1 MSEPKRLF
9 LVGPMGAGKS
19 TIGKRLAHRL
29 QLDFADSDKE
39 IENRT
44 GASIALIFEL
54 EGEQGFR
61 QRESSIIDEFS
72 NRDKIVL
79 ATGGGAILSSANRD
93 LLRRLGTTIYLQ
105 TSVESQLQR
114 TSRDSKRPLLQTENP
129 GKKLQELLTIRDPL
143 YRELADI
150 IVRTDGRHV
159 NAVVSDIIRQIS
171 DNNPVIE

>member
-1 MSEPKRLF
+1 MIQPKKLF

-19 TIGKRLAHRL
+19 TIGKRLAHKL
-29 QLDFADSDKE
+29 HLNFVDTDKE
-39 IENRT
+39 IEKRT

-61 QRESSIIDEFS
+61 QRESTVIDELS
-72 NRDKIVL
+72 NMDNIVM
-79 ATGGGAILSSANRD
+79 ATGGGAILSSTNRS
-93 LLRRLGTTIYLQ
+93 LLAQRGTTIYLQ
-105 TSVESQLQR
+105 TSVDYQLQR

-129 GKKLQELLTIRDPL
+129 RKKLEELLVVRDPL

-159 NAVVSDIIRQIS
+159 NAVVSEIIRRIRDDKQKT
-171 DNNPVIE
+171 E

>member
-1 MSEPKRLF
+1 MTESKRLF

-19 TIGKRLAHRL
+19 TIGKRLAQRL

-39 IENRT
+39 IEKRT

-61 QRESSIIDEFS
+61 QREASIIDELS
-72 NRDKIVL
+72 NMDKIVL
-79 ATGGGAILSSANRD
+79 ATGGGAILSSTNRD
-93 LLRRLGTTIYLQ
+93 LLRQRGTTIYLQ
-105 TSVESQLQR
+105 TSVEFQLQR

-129 GKKLQELLTIRDPL
+129 RKKLEELLAIRDPL

-159 NAVVSDIIRQIS
+159 NAVVSEIIRQIC
-171 DNNPVIE
+171 DNNQKP

>member
-1 MSEPKRLF
+1 MTEPKRLF

-19 TIGKRLAHRL
+19 TIGKRLAQRL

-39 IENRT
+39 IEKRT

-61 QRESSIIDEFS
+61 QREASIIDELS
-72 NRDKIVL
+72 NMDKIVL
-79 ATGGGAILSSANRD
+79 ATGGGAILSSTNRD
-93 LLRRLGTTIYLQ
+93 LLRQRGTTIYLQ
-105 TSVESQLQR
+105 TSVEFQLQR

-129 GKKLQELLTIRDPL
+129 RKKLEELLAIRDPL

-159 NAVVSDIIRQIS
+159 NAVVSEIIRQIC
-171 DNNPVIE
+171 DNNQKP

>member
-1 MSEPKRLF
+1 
-9 LVGPMGAGKS
+9 MGAGKS
-19 TIGKRLAHRL
+19 TIGKRLAQRL
-29 QLDFADSDKE
+29 HLDFVDSDKE
-39 IENRT
+39 IEKRT

-61 QRESSIIDEFS
+61 QREASIIDELS
-72 NRDKIVL
+72 NMDKVVL

-93 LLRRLGTTIYLQ
+93 LLRQRGTSIYLQ
-105 TSVESQLQR
+105 TSVEFQLQR

-129 GKKLQELLTIRDPL
+129 QKKLEELLAVRDPL

-159 NAVVSDIIRQIS
+159 NAVVSEIIRQIRG
-171 DNNPVIE
+171 DNQKPG

>member
-1 MSEPKRLF
+1 MSKPKRLF

-19 TIGKRLAHRL
+19 TIGKRLSQRL
-29 QLDFADSDKE
+29 QLDFFDSDKE
-39 IENRT
+39 IEKRT

-61 QRESSIIDEFS
+61 QREASIIEELS
-72 NRDKIVL
+72 NLDNIVL

-93 LLRRLGTTIYLQ
+93 LLRKRGTTVYLQ
-105 TSVESQLQR
+105 TSVEFQLQR
-114 TSRDSKRPLLQTENP
+114 TSRDSKRPLLQTDNP
-129 GKKLQELLTIRDPL
+129 RKKLEELLTIRDPL

-159 NAVVSDIIRQIS
+159 NAVVNEITRHIRG
-171 DNNPVIE
+171 DNHNTD

>member
-1 MSEPKRLF
+1 MTEPKRLF

-19 TIGKRLAHRL
+19 TIGKRLAQRL

-39 IENRT
+39 IEKRT

-61 QRESSIIDEFS
+61 QREASIIDELS
-72 NRDKIVL
+72 NMDKIVL
-79 ATGGGAILSSANRD
+79 ATGGGAILSSTNRD
-93 LLRRLGTTIYLQ
+93 LLRQRGTTIYLQ
-105 TSVESQLQR
+105 TSVEFQLQR

-129 GKKLQELLTIRDPL
+129 RKKLEELLAIRDPL
-143 YRELADI
+143 YRELADV

-159 NAVVSDIIRQIS
+159 NAVVSEIIRQIR
-171 DNNPVIE
+171 DNNQKPG